1 MKILTLENKS
11 FDLNNL
17 PEEIDEDFR
26 FSILDNSTP
35 SDPDFYFV
43 PLIFLESFSNS
54 AIVLEINGHEVMMP
68 IDFHIAVGDSRTG
81 KDLEV
86 LPLTSLNDRGFE
98 AFLFNP
104 LKSYKADYGEIK
116 VTNFYNDIKWYFPK
130 IKSGQLLSVPLT
142 DDENPLCAFF
152 IKDVNRQTEMI
163 DFCNL
168 I

>member
-17 PEEIDEDFR
+17 PEEIEEDFR

-35 SDPDFYFV
+35 SDPDFYFI

-54 AIVLEINGHEVMMP
+54 AIVLDINGHEIMMP
-68 IDFHIAVGDSRTG
+68 IDFHIAVGCSRTG

-86 LPLTSLNDRGFE
+86 MPLTSLNDRGFE

-104 LKSYKADYGEIK
+104 LKSYKADYGEIR

-130 IKSGQLLSVPLT
+130 LKPGQLLSVPLT

-152 IKDVNRQTEMI
+152 IKDVNRQTEVI